1 MIHATC
7 KGTSG
12 FCRPISISSPPPLS
26 INNLHKHPLHPVLL
40 GLCWYVNIN
49 SFFIQRHIN
58 FIYHSASKIVL
69 IFSNSNHAGAWIFF
83 LTEQNSQVLP
93 HSLHS
98 LEILWE
104 TTTHGEDICH
114 ARLRHAGILVDGQ
127 EQDKRKNDKL
137 AAVTALADATI
148 SRHRLY
154 TAMNAS
160 LFAGL
165 QLG

>member
-1 MIHATC
+1 M
-7 KGTSG
+7 
-12 FCRPISISSPPPLS
+12 
-26 INNLHKHPLHPVLL
+26 LL
-40 GLCWYVNIN
+40 GFCWYVNVN
-49 SFFIQRHIN
+49 ALFIHRHVN
-58 FIYHSASKIVL
+58 FIYHSASRIVL
-69 IFSNSNHAGAWIFF
+69 IFFNSNHAGAWIF
-83 LTEQNSQVLP
+83 LITQQNSQVLP

-127 EQDKRKNDKL
+127 EQDKTKNDKM
-137 AAVTALADATI
+137 ATAFADATV

-160 LFAGL
+160 LSAGL
-165 QLG
+165 QIG